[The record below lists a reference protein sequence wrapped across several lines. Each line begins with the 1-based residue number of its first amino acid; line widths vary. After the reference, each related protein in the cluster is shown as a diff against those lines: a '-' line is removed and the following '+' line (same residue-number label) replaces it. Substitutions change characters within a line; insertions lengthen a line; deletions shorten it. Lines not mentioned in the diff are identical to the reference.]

1 MFEDEIAREKKMKLT
16 KKKIFATQLLAWLGF
31 IKSCGDCPNMI

>member
-1 MFEDEIAREKKMKLT
+1 MKLLEKKDEID
-16 KKKIFATQLLAWLGF
+16 KKKIIATQLLAWLGF